1 LKIKDIQTQLK
12 AKRNEQKF
20 IKFMIKKSIDNL
32 SEQRQKLMDE
42 LQEQTEKQALFS
54 NYTPEKMQRD
64 ENLIKQLIDD
74 MLVDQRKYEEQR
86 VKIEREINELEQRK
100 GLKQFEHIDGI
111 DEFIKRR
118 ENLYKKLL
126 AIREDFESK
135 YTTIIRRTRESIDY
149 DIDKLEEEIKKKTK
163 TASGATGAQ
172 LTMGKEIHQLRQN
185 DVDYNRALKYEED
198 AANAKVYNLLKNIGD
213 PQSFQVGVYQNLMK
227 QLQLIT
233 NKLSNSD
240 AELDKIRKENIQLR
254 DLLARKINADTQKN
268 KAGEVKRDY
277 ENLLRKEREDYK
289 TILPLLSWILSLS
302 FF

>member
-1 LKIKDIQTQLK
+1 
-12 AKRNEQKF
+12 
-20 IKFMIKKSIDNL
+20 
-32 SEQRQKLMDE
+32 MDE

-185 DVDYNRALKYEED
+185 DVDYNRDHRLPIERK
-198 AANAKVYNLLKNIGD
+198 
-213 PQSFQVGVYQNLMK
+213 
-227 QLQLIT
+227 
-233 NKLSNSD
+233 
-240 AELDKIRKENIQLR
+240 AE
-254 DLLARKINADTQKN
+254 A
-268 KAGEVKRDY
+268 
-277 ENLLRKEREDYK
+277 
-289 TILPLLSWILSLS
+289 
-302 FF
+302 